1 VSRWRLPSLRAV
13 WFQLHWF
20 VGITAGTL
28 LAVIG
33 LTGAIMAFEDELLD
47 VLNPG
52 VMTIDAEVRPRLQPA
67 QLLQAAQR
75 ARPGERVVS
84 IVLEAD
90 PGSTAL
96 VRFAAPPGE
105 RRGPDVRVHPYSGA
119 VLPALRFEAAFNWV
133 EELHRWLLLPRA
145 PGRLV
150 LGILALCLVGL
161 ALSGLYLR
169 WPRKPASWR
178 TWLTFNTSLRGRSFL
193 WALHAIAGTWALLAY
208 LIVGGTGIYWS
219 FDVVRDTVQ
228 GWAGNERRAAT
239 ETKAKPREP
248 KRAATPDGPAALDPA
263 WNTFLAH
270 APNWAS
276 ATIRLP
282 ERGSDAYQ
290 LTWIA
295 QDGPHERARNRM
307 SLRSSDGALLKN
319 ESYGAQ
325 TLGQRALTTIRP
337 LHTGSYF
344 GLPGRVIM
352 MLASLA
358 LPGFAITGWLLYLGR
373 RRQQRALA
381 RERALAM
388 TSEPATPG
396 AGAPILLA
404 FASQGGQAERIA
416 LHSAAALRAGGRA
429 VDLRAVSALN
439 PGELAGYDHALFVAA
454 TFGDGEA
461 PDAARRF
468 TRELHAGPVAL
479 AGCKYAVLAL
489 GDRNY
494 ARYCGYGVALDQ
506 RLGALGATA
515 LFPRIDVD
523 QGDAAALGR
532 WMHALGTLGA
542 AAGTFPA
549 AANDAAPMTDWR
561 LVARTLLNP
570 GSLGAPLYEIVLQTT
585 ADQQWQAGD
594 LLDVAA
600 CHTAATV
607 DAWLAA
613 SHLDGAGRVTWQ
625 GEPQMLREALAW
637 SELPGVGHPFASTQE
652 CADALKPLAPRRYSI
667 AGIPQDGA
675 LTLLVR
681 QQRHEQGMGLASGW
695 LTAHLAVG
703 GMVRARLATNPG
715 FHGPQDARPCIY
727 IGNGSGMAGLRAHLR
742 SRMLTR
748 QHRNWLLFGER
759 QRAFDSLCAGEIA
772 AWRIAGALPEG
783 DLVFSRDDAPE
794 YVQDRLRARADTLR
808 DWVERDAVI
817 HVCGSLQ
824 GMAGEVDAALAA
836 ILGEAERDRL
846 LDAGRYRRDVY

>member
-1 VSRWRLPSLRAV
+1 VSRWRLPSLREV

-33 LTGAIMAFEDELLD
+33 LTGAILAFEHELLD

-52 VMTIDAEVRPRLQPA
+52 VMTVDVEARPRLQPE

-84 IVLEAD
+84 IVLESD
-90 PGSTAL
+90 PGSTAM
-96 VRFAAPPGE
+96 VRFAPPPGE
-105 RRGPDVRVHPYSGA
+105 RRGPDVRVDPYSGA
-119 VLPALRFEAAFNWV
+119 VLPALRFDAAFNWV

-145 PGRLV
+145 PGRIV

-169 WPRKPASWR
+169 WPKKPSDWR
-178 TWLTFNTSLRGRSFL
+178 TWLTFNTRLRGRSFL
-193 WALHAIAGTWALLAY
+193 WALHAIAGTWALVAY
-208 LIVGGTGIYWS
+208 LIVAGTGIYWS

-228 GWAGNERRAAT
+228 GWAGNKPAAAAART
-239 ETKAKPREP
+239 QSQMHPRER
-248 KRAATPDGPAALDPA
+248 KRAAAPGGPTSLDPA
-263 WNTFLAH
+263 WNTFLKH
-270 APNWAS
+270 APNWAN

-282 ERGSDAYQ
+282 DRGSGAYQ
-290 LTWIA
+290 LTWIS
-295 QDGPHERARNRM
+295 QDGPHDRARNRM
-307 SLRSSDGALLKN
+307 SLRASDGALLKD
-319 ESYGAQ
+319 ETYGAQ
-325 TLGQRALTTIRP
+325 ALGQRALSTIRP

-344 GLPGRVIM
+344 GLPGRIIM

-358 LPGFAITGWLLYLGR
+358 LLGFAITGWMLYLGR
-373 RRQQRALA
+373 RRQKRALA
-381 RERALAM
+381 RERALAGAP
-388 TSEPATPG
+388 EVAG

-404 FASQGGQAERIA
+404 FATQGGQAEQIA

-429 VDLRAVSALN
+429 VDLRAVSALQ
-439 PGELAGYDHALFVAA
+439 PAELAGYEHALFVAA
-454 TFGDGEA
+454 TFGEGEA

-468 TRELHAGPVAL
+468 TRELHAAPLAL
-479 AGCKYAVLAL
+479 AGCNYAVLAL

-494 ARYCGYGVALDQ
+494 AQYCGYGIALDE

-532 WMHALGTLGA
+532 WMHALGDLGA
-542 AAGTFPA
+542 AAGTTL
-549 AANDAAPMTDWR
+549 AANDAAPMTDWQ
-561 LVARTLLNP
+561 LVERTLLNP
-570 GSLGAPLYEIVLQTT
+570 GSLGAPLYEIALQTDAGT
-585 ADQQWQAGD
+585 EWQAGD

-600 CHTAATV
+600 RHAPAAV

-613 SHLDGAGRVTWQ
+613 SGLDGAVTVTWQ
-625 GEPQMLREALAW
+625 GQAQALFEALAW
-637 SELPGVGHPFASTQE
+637 SELPSAEHPFATPQE
-652 CADALKPLAPRRYSI
+652 CANALKASAPRRYSI

-695 LTAHLAVG
+695 LTEHLAIG
-703 GMVRARLATNPG
+703 GMVRARLATNAG
-715 FHGPQDARPCIY
+715 FHGPHDERPCIY
-727 IGNGSGMAGLRAHLR
+727 IGNGSGLAGLRGHLR
-742 SRMLTR
+742 SRVLAGQR
-748 QHRNWLLFGER
+748 RNWLLFGER
-759 QRAFDSLCAGEIA
+759 QREFDSLCAREIA
-772 AWRIAGALPEG
+772 KWRIDGALPEL
-783 DLVFSRDDAPE
+783 DLVFSRDAAPE

-808 DWVERDAVI
+808 AWVERDAVI

-836 ILGEAERDRL
+836 ILGEAGRDRL
-846 LDAGRYRRDVY
+846 LDTGRYRRDVY

>member
-1 VSRWRLPSLRAV
+1 MSRWRLPTPREI

-20 VGITAGTL
+20 VGVTAGTL

-52 VMTIDAEVRPRLQPA
+52 IMTVGAEARPPLAPT
-67 QLLQAAQR
+67 QLLQAAQQAR
-75 ARPGERVVS
+75 AGERVVS

-90 PGSTAL
+90 PASTAL

-105 RRGPDVRVHPYSGA
+105 RRGPDVRVHPYTGA

-193 WALHAIAGTWALLAY
+193 WALHAIAGTWALVAY

-239 ETKAKPREP
+239 ETKAQPR
-248 KRAATPDGPAALDPA
+248 KRAATPEGPTALDPA
-263 WNTFLAH
+263 WNTFLSH

-282 ERGSDAYQ
+282 ERGSGAYQ

-307 SLRSSDGALLKN
+307 SLRASDGALLKN
-319 ESYGAQ
+319 EPYGAQ

-373 RRQQRALA
+373 RRQQRSLA

-388 TSEPATPG
+388 TGEATTPV

-404 FASQGGQAERIA
+404 FATQGGQAERIA
-416 LHSAAALRAGGRA
+416 LHSAAALRAGGRL
-429 VDLRAVSALN
+429 VDLRAVSALS

-468 TRELHAGPVAL
+468 TRELHAGSLAL

-494 ARYCGYGVALDQ
+494 ARYCGYGIALDE

-523 QGDAAALGR
+523 QGDPAALGR
-532 WMHALGTLGA
+532 WIYALGELGA
-542 AAGTFPA
+542 AAGTLP
-549 AANDAAPMTDWR
+549 AANDDALTDWR

-600 CHTAATV
+600 RHTSATV

-613 SHLDGAGRVTWQ
+613 SHLDGDARVTWQ

-637 SELPGVGHPFASTQE
+637 SELPGAGHPFTSTQE
-652 CADALKPLAPRRYSI
+652 CADALKPLATRRYSI

-695 LTAHLAVG
+695 LTAHLDVG
-703 GMVRARLATNPG
+703 AMVRARLATNPG
-715 FHGPQDARPCIY
+715 FHGPQDAQPCIY

-742 SRMLTR
+742 SRALAG

-772 AWRIAGALPEG
+772 AWRDAGALPEC

-794 YVQDRLRARADTLR
+794 YVQDRLRARADTLHE
-808 DWVERDAVI
+808 WVERDAVI

-824 GMAGEVDAALAA
+824 GMAGEVDAALAS

>member
-1 VSRWRLPSLRAV
+1 VSRWRLPTPREI

-20 VGITAGTL
+20 VGVTAGTL

-52 VMTIDAEVRPRLQPA
+52 IMTVGAEARPPLAPT
-67 QLLQAAQR
+67 QLLQAAQQAR
-75 ARPGERVVS
+75 AGERVVS

-90 PGSTAL
+90 PASTAL

-105 RRGPDVRVHPYSGA
+105 RRGPDVRVHPYTGA

-193 WALHAIAGTWALLAY
+193 WALHAIAGTWALVAY

-239 ETKAKPREP
+239 ETKAQPR
-248 KRAATPDGPAALDPA
+248 KRAATPEGPTALDPA
-263 WNTFLAH
+263 WNTFLSH

-282 ERGSDAYQ
+282 ERGSGAYQ

-307 SLRSSDGALLKN
+307 SLRASDGALLKN
-319 ESYGAQ
+319 EPYGAQ

-373 RRQQRALA
+373 RRQQRSLA

-388 TSEPATPG
+388 TGEATTPV

-404 FASQGGQAERIA
+404 FATQGGQAERIA
-416 LHSAAALRAGGRA
+416 LHSAAALRAGGRL
-429 VDLRAVSALN
+429 VDLRAVSALS

-468 TRELHAGPVAL
+468 TRELHAGSLAL

-494 ARYCGYGVALDQ
+494 ARYCGYGIALDE

-523 QGDAAALGR
+523 QGDPAALGR
-532 WMHALGTLGA
+532 WIYALGELGA
-542 AAGTFPA
+542 AAGTLP
-549 AANDAAPMTDWR
+549 AANDDALTDWR

-600 CHTAATV
+600 RHTSATV

-613 SHLDGAGRVTWQ
+613 SHLDGDARVTWQ

-637 SELPGVGHPFASTQE
+637 SELPGAGHPFTSTQE
-652 CADALKPLAPRRYSI
+652 CADALKPLATRRYSI

-695 LTAHLAVG
+695 LTAHLDVG
-703 GMVRARLATNPG
+703 AMVRARLATNPG
-715 FHGPQDARPCIY
+715 FHGPQDAQPCIY

-742 SRMLTR
+742 SRALAG

-772 AWRIAGALPEG
+772 AWRDAGALPEC

-794 YVQDRLRARADTLR
+794 YVQDRLRARADTLHE
-808 DWVERDAVI
+808 WVERDAVI

-824 GMAGEVDAALAA
+824 GMAGEVDAALAS

>member
-1 VSRWRLPSLRAV
+1 MSRWRLPTPRAV

-33 LTGAIMAFEDELLD
+33 LTGAIMAFEDEMLD

-52 VMTIDAEVRPRLQPA
+52 LMTVDAQARARLQPA
-67 QLLQAAQR
+67 QLLQAAQSV
-75 ARPGERVVS
+75 RPRERVVS

-90 PGSTAL
+90 PASTAL

-105 RRGPDVRVHPYSGA
+105 RHGADVRVHPYTGA

-169 WPRKPASWR
+169 WPRKPANWR

-193 WALHAIAGTWALLAY
+193 WALHAIAGTWALVAY

-228 GWAGNERRAAT
+228 GWAGNERRAAA
-239 ETKAKPREP
+239 ETMAKPRERQ
-248 KRAATPDGPAALDPA
+248 RATTPDGPTALDPA

-282 ERGSDAYQ
+282 ERGSGAYQ

-307 SLRSSDGALLKN
+307 SLRASDGALLKN
-319 ESYGAQ
+319 EPYGAQ

-381 RERALAM
+381 RERALAV
-388 TSEPATPG
+388 TGEPTTPG

-404 FASQGGQAERIA
+404 FATQGGQAERIA
-416 LHSAAALRAGGRA
+416 LHSAAALRAGGRV
-429 VDLRAVSALN
+429 VDLRAVSSLS
-439 PGELAGYDHALFVAA
+439 PGELAGYDNALFVAA

-468 TRELHAGPVAL
+468 TRELHAGSPAL

-494 ARYCGYGVALDQ
+494 ARYCGYGIALDE

-523 QGDAAALGR
+523 QGDPAALGR
-532 WMHALGTLGA
+532 WMHALGELGA
-542 AAGTFPA
+542 AAGTLS
-549 AANDAAPMTDWR
+549 AANDDALTDWR

-570 GSLGAPLYEIVLQTT
+570 GSLGAPLYELVLQTT

-600 CHTAATV
+600 RHTPATV

-613 SHLDGAGRVTWQ
+613 SRLDGSARVTWQ
-625 GEPQMLREALAW
+625 GELQLLREALAW
-637 SELPGVGHPFASTQE
+637 SELPGAGHPFASTQE

-695 LTAHLAVG
+695 LTAHLDVG
-703 GMVRARLATNPG
+703 AMVRARLATNPG
-715 FHGPQDARPCIY
+715 FYGPQDARPCIY

-742 SRMLTR
+742 SRVLAG

-772 AWRIAGALPEG
+772 AWRDAGALPEC

-794 YVQDRLRARADTLR
+794 YVQDRLRARADTLHE
-808 DWVERDAVI
+808 WVERDAVI

-824 GMAGEVDAALAA
+824 GMAGEVDAALAS